1 MLYLLDRKNR
11 RIILDR
17 RLNRGLMHFACL
29 LSADTAKGLTAG
41 RWLGASV
48 VIVGAACVAMN
59 GTEQWKAGH
68 VGLAIAY
75 WSSAVAGAVRGTCV
89 TCSALTSW
97 ILTLTILRIA
107 IGLVIMYFNEREL
120 KEFLGR
126 SYFGTNNKDDKYRSL
141 AEEQTGYAGLG
152 A

>member
-11 RIILDR
+11 RIILDS

-29 LSADTAKGLTAG
+29 LSADMAKGLTAA
-41 RWLGASV
+41 RWRGASV
-48 VIVGAACVAMN
+48 VIVGAVCIAMN
-59 GTEQWKAGH
+59 GTEQWKAVH

-75 WSSAVAGAVRGTCV
+75 WSSAVAGAMPGICV
-89 TCSALTSW
+89 TCSVLTSW
-97 ILTLTILRIA
+97 ILPLTILLIA

-120 KEFLGR
+120 KEFLGG
-126 SYFGTNNKDDKYRSL
+126 SYFGTNYKDDRYRSL
-141 AEEQTGYAGLG
+141 AEEQTGYVGLG